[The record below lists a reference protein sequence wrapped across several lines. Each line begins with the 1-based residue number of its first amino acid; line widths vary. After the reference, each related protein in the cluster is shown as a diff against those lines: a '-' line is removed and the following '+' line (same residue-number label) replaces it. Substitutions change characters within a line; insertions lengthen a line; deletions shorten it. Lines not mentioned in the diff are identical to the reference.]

1 LETHQVFGAFFCL
14 FVYLE

>member
-14 FVYLE
+14 FVYLK